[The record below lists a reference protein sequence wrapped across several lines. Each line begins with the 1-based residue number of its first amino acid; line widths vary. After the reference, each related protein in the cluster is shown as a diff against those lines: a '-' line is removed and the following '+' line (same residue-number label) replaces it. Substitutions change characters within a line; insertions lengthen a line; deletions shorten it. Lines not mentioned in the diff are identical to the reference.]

1 MRIIRD
7 IWTLSLSRLMG
18 VIAFALVVYCILTRQ
33 EIDYV
38 SYSVYAMVIVW
49 GVVFGKNFIGK
60 SGAFPDRK

>member
-1 MRIIRD
+1 MRIIKD
-7 IWTLSLSRLMG
+7 LWTLSLSRLMG

-60 SGAFPDRK
+60 SGALPDRK